1 MPLPPD
7 SSFYLLLQNNKNR
20 YQHNIKNRA
29 CRISLNRLET
39 DGSIVLD
46 LFCDLIDNNYR
57 QTPKPVFTE
66 LKKPL
71 SECKVAFI
79 TAGGIHRKDQT
90 PFNTSG
96 DFSYRTISFDSP
108 SDMLMVTHGG
118 FDNSDINKDVNA
130 MFPIDRLHELVEEGF
145 IGSLPAE
152 TYTFMGGGGNVEKFM
167 NETGPEI
174 ARKLKEQ
181 GVDIVLCTGGC
192 GTCHRSATIVTRC
205 CEEAGMSCCVIAT
218 LPPIARQQGAPRI
231 TAPHVP
237 IGSNAGEPNNVPMQT
252 AIIKESLE

>member
-1 MPLPPD
+1 MNLTTKEG
-7 SSFYLLLQNNKNR
+7 LQSE
-20 YQHNIKNRA
+20 IF
-29 CRISLNRLET
+29 
-39 DGSIVLD
+39 VPV
-46 LFCDLIDNNYR
+46 
-57 QTPKPVFTE
+57 TPKPVFTE

-71 SECKVAFI
+71 SECKIAFI
-79 TAGGIHRKDQT
+79 TAGGIHKKDQT

-96 DFSYRTISFDSP
+96 DFSYRTIPFDTP
-108 SDMLMVTHGG
+108 SSELMVTHGG

-130 MFPIDRLHELVEEGF
+130 MFPIDRLHELVKEGF
-145 IGSLPAE
+145 IGSLAKE
-152 TYTFMGGGGNVEKFM
+152 TYTFMGGGGNVEKFT

-192 GTCHRSATIVTRC
+192 GTRA
-205 CEEAGMSCCVIAT
+205 CEEAGMSCVVIAA

-237 IGSNAGEPNNVPMQT
+237 IGSNAGEPNNIPQQT
-252 AIIKESLE
+252 AIIKESLEWVRDCPSFNQTKVLPYEYRHNV